1 MRFHVVKA
9 SPQVARASHIGIS
22 SAAMTI
28 TFNDPDLEEMTR
40 EEFKE
45 LGGGEGSKVDAECFG
60 A

>member
-1 MRFHVVKA
+1 MT
-9 SPQVARASHIGIS
+9 
-22 SAAMTI
+22 TI

-40 EEFKE
+40 VEFKE